1 MENTITNISDVI
13 LNTINSLF
21 QSLFSS
27 IDNSVYSALDN
38 LAFIDTSIFSDNFLV
53 RILGTNP
60 TNGIL
65 LIVDSLLV
73 GFTIYYC
80 IKLFY
85 CNFTSSQIE
94 HPYQFTF
101 KLFIFAMLIHFSY
114 FICETFVDFNSLISS
129 SIREVGEGIFHQN
142 ISFSSLVQNLNSIIS
157 IDTANFNLFSFDG
170 LMKSFISVCLLN
182 LLFSY
187 SLRFIMVKVFVLL
200 TPFAFLSLINQSTSW
215 FFKTWFKTLFSLLIL
230 QSFVSIILLII
241 FSLNFSATD
250 IFSKLLCVG
259 SIYAL
264 SRSNSY
270 VRQLVGGIST
280 DVSTNINSIFSL
292 IKTS

>member
-1 MENTITNISDVI
+1 MENTVTNISDVI